1 MGSPLRFLAA
11 VPNLA
16 AETVKKEF
24 LFHFYFSLLVPRLTS
39 SGPRI
44 LGPSVGLR
52 KARTGQLQELGRGQ
66 DMGSGFIT
74 YRVPPERLRPWRVGP
89 HCACPLISR
98 SEMLS
103 SGRPLWDTVPLPADF
118 SLNPHMGSLEA
129 PSAFKK

>member
-44 LGPSVGLR
+44 LGPSSWPQESQNRPASG
-52 KARTGQLQELGRGQ
+52 AGQRAGHGFWFHHLQGASREAAAVEGG
-66 DMGSGFIT
+66 T
-74 YRVPPERLRPWRVGP
+74 
-89 HCACPLISR
+89 PLC
-98 SEMLS
+98 
-103 SGRPLWDTVPLPADF
+103 LPTD
-118 SLNPHMGSLEA
+118 L
-129 PSAFKK
+129 